1 MSNFFDKFRIYFNIS
16 NVAPI
21 ARRCFVKNGFDGA
34 MTALGVAIGAY
45 ISNAS
50 DPLWIISA
58 GIGVSIAMGLSGF
71 FGAYIT
77 EESER
82 SITLKNLEKS
92 MLKKLDKSVI
102 GKAQRF
108 ATLWV
113 ALIDGMSPFIIAMIS
128 LIPFLLTSYGTIP
141 FFHALYSSIGMTLVI
156 LFLLGVYLGRV
167 SKKNILVS
175 GFKMLLAG
183 LCLTILSFVF
193 KIAA

>member
-1 MSNFFDKFRIYFNIS
+1 MSNFLDKFRIYFKIS

-34 MTALGVAIGAY
+34 MTALGVVIGAY
-45 ISNAS
+45 ISNTS
-50 DPLWIISA
+50 NPLWIISA
-58 GIGVSIAMGLSGF
+58 GVGVSIAMGLSGF

-82 SITLKNLEKS
+82 SITLQNLEKF

-102 GKAQRF
+102 GKAERF

-128 LIPFLLTSYGTIP
+128 LIPFLLASLSQIP
-141 FFHALYSSIGMTLVI
+141 FLHALYSSIGIILVI
-156 LFLLGVYLGRV
+156 LFLLGVYLGKV
-167 SKKNILVS
+167 SKKNILLS